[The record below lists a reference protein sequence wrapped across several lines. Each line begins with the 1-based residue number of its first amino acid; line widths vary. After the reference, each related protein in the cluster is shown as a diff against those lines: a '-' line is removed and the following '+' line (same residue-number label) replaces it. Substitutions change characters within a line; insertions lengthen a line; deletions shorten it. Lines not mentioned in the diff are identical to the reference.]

1 MRRVFL
7 MTMAAGLVMGGA
19 AGPALAATHHHARFS
34 STEAFAAWSSKVK
47 LKPGQFEITTH
58 FVDLF
63 QSGGRTAAQVEQ
75 DVAKCKRV
83 SGHLRCREVSF
94 SFGFSRNLTAS
105 QASLDR
111 KHLLSAHLDAAFKL
125 HTFVPGKPSST
136 STVTV
141 VADWTGTGKIIR
153 SGGINSFRSGCMH
166 FHDVFHGRN
175 RKATATG
182 TFGKIALGSTNHAAL
197 AANTDSFVFHRC

>member
-1 MRRVFL
+1 
-7 MTMAAGLVMGGA
+7 MTMVAGLVMAGA
-19 AGPALAATHHHARFS
+19 AGPALAATHHHSRFS

-47 LKPGQFEITTH
+47 LKPGQFEITTRY
-58 FVDLF
+58 VDVF

-111 KHLLSAHLDAAFKL
+111 KHLLSAHLDAAFRL
-125 HTFVPGKPSST
+125 HTFVHGKPPST

-141 VADWTGTGKIIR
+141 VADWTGTGKIMH
-153 SGGINSFRSGCMH
+153 SAGVNSFHSGCVH

-182 TFGKIALGSTNHAAL
+182 TFNKIALGNARQAL
-197 AANTDSFVFHRC
+197 LATNTDSFTFHRC